1 MFWEALKNGFEDEL
15 KKIGEVSLAGLSA
28 ETILSYPHPQP
39 VPSDG
44 YEKAKTILA
53 KAQSLP
59 LSEKTAG
66 PDPSVLPR
74 LSVLGRRK
82 RKQEAPPSSKID
94 KTKEV
99 GVHMLAGAGAAKFIH
114 GAVEAGVQSRRP
126 MPQRFYKLDPKW
138 QVGAVAAG
146 AGLGAAEW
154 ARKRHAKKKWEK
166 TKASGAT
173 PFKFP
178 STGRASAQFL
188 GKSGPSISQQVP
200 HIGLRGTLPKI

>member
-1 MFWEALKNGFEDEL
+1 VFWEALRDGFEDEL
-15 KKIGEVSLAGLSA
+15 AKIAEMNLSGLSS
-28 ETILSYPHPQP
+28 ETLLTYPRPQP
-39 VPSDG
+39 VASDG
-44 YEKAKTILA
+44 YAKAKAILA
-53 KAQSLP
+53 KAQQLQP
-59 LSEKTAG
+59 VEKTAG

-82 RKQEAPPSSKID
+82 KKQEAPPGKID
-94 KTKEV
+94 KAKEV

-126 MPQRFYKLDPKW
+126 MPQRFWKLDPKW
-138 QVGAVAAG
+138 QVSAVATG

-154 ARKRHAKKKWEK
+154 ARKRHAKKKLEK
-166 TKASGAT
+166 SSGAA

-200 HIGLRGTLPKI
+200 RIGLRGALPKI